1 VLDASIQTPIFALRN
16 QLQTRTFTPHRVW
29 RSGHAQTIIGYL
41 TPRRSRL
48 RRLHADDE
56 TRLFQVEADVQMLAH
71 CRWQE
76 SRTEHPTLVLLHG
89 LEGSSESVYMLGT
102 ADKAFQN
109 GFNTVRVNMRNCG
122 GTEHL
127 TPTLYHSGLSSDMLA
142 ITRELIAQDC
152 LQHIYLCGFSMG
164 GNIVLKFAGEMGADT
179 PAELQAVCAVS
190 PSLDL
195 RACALAIEHPSN
207 RIYQRRFVRSL
218 HRRLRQKAA
227 LFPNRYDTGDL
238 ARVRTVREFDEAYTA
253 PHAGFRDADDYYA
266 QSSALPLLANTRR
279 PVLIVHAQD
288 DPFVP
293 FESFKH
299 PNVSDNP
306 NVVLLA
312 PSGGGHVGFVAARD
326 PHNPEDRFWA
336 ENRVVEFCRA
346 IDEHRTALT
355 EDS

>member
-1 VLDASIQTPIFALRN
+1 MHDTYSPTQSLAAINAR
-16 QLQTRTFTPHRVW
+16 LQSHPFTPHRVW

-56 TRLFQVEADVQMLAH
+56 PRLFQVEADVQMLAH

-76 SRTEHPTLVLLHG
+76 NRTQHPTLVLLHG

-102 ADKAFQN
+102 ADKAFQI
-109 GFNTVRVNMRNCG
+109 GFNTIRVNMRNCG

-142 ITRELIAQDC
+142 ITRELIAKDSLPRIC
-152 LQHIYLCGFSMG
+152 LCGFSMG
-164 GNIVLKFAGEMGADT
+164 GNIVLKLAGESGADA
-179 PAELQAVCAVS
+179 PAELRAFAAVS

-218 HRRLRQKAA
+218 HRRLRSKAA
-227 LFPNRYDTGDL
+227 LFPDRYDTREL
-238 ARVRTVREFDEAYTA
+238 AAVRTVRDFDNAYTA

-266 QSSALPLLANTRR
+266 QSSALPLLAHAHR

-293 FESFKH
+293 FDSFKH

-306 NVVLLA
+306 RVLLLA
-312 PSGGGHVGFVAARD
+312 PAGGGHVGFVAARD
-326 PHNPEDRFWA
+326 PDIAEDRFWA
-336 ENRVVEFCRA
+336 ENRVVEFCCLVV
-346 IDEHRTALT
+346 DE
-355 EDS
+355 